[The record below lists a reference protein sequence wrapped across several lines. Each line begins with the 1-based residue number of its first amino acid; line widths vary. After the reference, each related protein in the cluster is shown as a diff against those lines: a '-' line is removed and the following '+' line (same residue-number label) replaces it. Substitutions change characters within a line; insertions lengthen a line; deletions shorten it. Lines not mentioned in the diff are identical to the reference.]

1 MNILCVAGQIS
12 PKKSVR
18 TKYRPKAKRG
28 FNSATFNN
36 FRLPTSIVT
45 ALVSASNQSLAMN
58 TWSSYSTAESHLKRC
73 QADTGVSIRFPMDD
87 RELCIFYMG
96 AANSSSHKLT

>member
-18 TKYRPKAKRG
+18 TKYCPKAKRG
-28 FNSATFNN
+28 FNSSTFNN
-36 FRLPTSIVT
+36 YRLPTSIVT
-45 ALVSASNQSLAMN
+45 ALVSASNQSLALN
-58 TWSSYSTAESHLKRC
+58 TWSSYNMLESHLKRY

-87 RELCIFYMG
+87 RDMMYILFG
-96 AANSSSHKLT
+96 PSNSNSLN